1 MFLNHRGLHY
11 YSYLGLEIIK
21 NWGESK
27 GTEEGGS
34 RQSTWNLSAAQGS
47 ITRVVGDMDKCGCFQ
62 ADDGVEGLI
71 HSPGQKDAGWGAL
84 GSERRGG
91 SVSPLPLPPLACLTS
106 HAPFLVPVLFS
117 DTSLPSPRPSAR
129 GWDNA
134 FLLVAVLTF
143 STTRWGTH
151 SKPDLLNLKI
161 PAPVILD
168 GFLRCDVSSYS
179 PGF

>member
-71 HSPGQKDAGWGAL
+71 HSPSQKDAGWGAL

-91 SVSPLPLPPLACLTS
+91 SVSPSASSSSCLSDVVRTILSSGSFLWYISPIRMPFSPWMGQCFPSGSSSDFQHYEVGDPLKT
-106 HAPFLVPVLFS
+106 
-117 DTSLPSPRPSAR
+117 RPAES
-129 GWDNA
+129 
-134 FLLVAVLTF
+134 
-143 STTRWGTH
+143 
-151 SKPDLLNLKI
+151 
-161 PAPVILD
+161 
-168 GFLRCDVSSYS
+168 
-179 PGF
+179 